1 MLFGPIALPNPGELV
16 DTGFEEKHKATSPP
30 KKPPQGVNRKGY
42 CPNLLVSLKL
52 CPAEIWIQ
60 GQALLFNTHTTIKE
74 EKGVQFNNTA
84 LEAHII

>member
-1 MLFGPIALPNPGELV
+1 MLFEPIALPDPGGLV
-16 DTGFEEKHKATSPP
+16 DTGSGEKRKATSPL
-30 KKPPQGVNRKGY
+30 KKSQHGVNRKGY

-84 LEAHII
+84 LEAHIT